1 MKSISIDGAFELLH
15 RPDAAT
21 VVRLATEQGCV
32 ALWAP
37 EQELRV
43 LAAVVIERLQWA
55 GIHAVAVPVPPPVA
69 SVPLPVAPVDR
80 VSSKLCIVDTARWC
94 IDVCG
99 TQVGETVH

>member
-55 GIHAVAVPVPPPVA
+55 GIHAVAVPVP
-69 SVPLPVAPVDR
+69 LPVDR